1 MGLRV
6 GIGEERVR
14 TKEGLERRGYGL
26 GKPVLFTSLG
36 RFPLGSLEKRFHG
49 WRAGATEA
57 RREGT
62 GDFCIYDHLS
72 NEKRCIFVRISISKY
87 EYQISSA

>member
-36 RFPLGSLEKRFHG
+36 RFLRRSLDKHFHG
-49 WRAGATEA
+49 WSAGPTQP
-57 RREGT
+57 RSEGT
-62 GDFCIYDHLS
+62 GDFCIYDDLLH
-72 NEKRCIFVRISISKY
+72 EERCVFVRISISKY